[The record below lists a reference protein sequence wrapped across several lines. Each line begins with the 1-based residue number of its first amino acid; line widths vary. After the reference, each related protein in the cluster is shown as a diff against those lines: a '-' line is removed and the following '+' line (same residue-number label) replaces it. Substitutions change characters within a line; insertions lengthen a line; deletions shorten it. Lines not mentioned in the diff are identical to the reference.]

1 MRLAFHIWQKEIA
14 IMVRIIL
21 VGCALLVLAV
31 APALADDKVD
41 AKKLKGKW
49 EREVDGNKLVFNFKD
64 NKTLSVF
71 LTPSG
76 AADTVE
82 VNCDYKLD
90 DGIITLTIVKVDKKG
105 VDIDADKDD
114 SFSFKVEQGKDK
126 ITISDLKGSKV
137 NDTVKQIVEG
147 EYKKHSD

>member
-1 MRLAFHIWQKEIA
+1 MFR
-14 IMVRIIL
+14 RILI
-21 VGCALLVLAV
+21 GCALLVLAA

-49 EREVDGNKLVFNFKD
+49 EREVDGNKLVFHFKD
-64 NKTLSVF
+64 DKTMSVF

-76 AADTVE
+76 ASDSVE

-90 DGIITLTIVKVDKKG
+90 DGVVTLTIVKVDKKG

-114 SFSFKVEQGKDK
+114 SFSFKVESGKEK

-137 NDTVKQIVEG
+137 NDMVKQIVEG

>member
-1 MRLAFHIWQKEIA
+1 
-14 IMVRIIL
+14 MVRRMLVCGALFIL
-21 VGCALLVLAV
+21 AA

-41 AKKLKGKW
+41 VKKLKGKW
-49 EREVDGNKLVFNFKD
+49 EREVDGNKLVFHFKD
-64 NKTLSVF
+64 DKTMSVF

-76 AADTVE
+76 VADAVE
-82 VNCDYKLD
+82 VNCDYKLGD
-90 DGIITLTIVKVDKKG
+90 DGVVSLTIVKVDKKG

-114 SFSFKVEQGKDK
+114 SFSFKIESGKDK

-137 NDTVKQIVEG
+137 NDMVKQIVEG